1 MLTIIKVL
9 PVYDLSRV
17 GSPIEHQ
24 RREDRFKFTFCG
36 KKCMPNIFKEADE
49 VTPLQKQVA
58 AKCRRCE
65 TLAEEFEAKQRA
77 EIARLRQWNQSAT
90 RKEVERE

>member
-1 MLTIIKVL
+1 MLAIIKVL
-9 PVYDLSRV
+9 PIYDLSRV

-24 RREDRFKFTFCG
+24 RREDRFKFTFCR
-36 KKCMPNIFKEADE
+36 KYMPDIFKEADE

-58 AKCRRCE
+58 EKCHRCT

-77 EIARLRQWNQSAT
+77 EIARLRRWNKQ
-90 RKEVERE
+90 EVEPD